1 MSNVK
6 SIAEELIKLT
16 NRSYKLDEA
25 IHLLKSTE
33 NTLVDDIRVLIDG
46 AKLECIVDREKVI
59 EYIDEID
66 NYRCSAE
73 DEIGS
78 ISNYVDD
85 ARSSIQYME
94 DEINGL
100 KRYLEELNWSKVE
113 DKEEK

>member
-1 MSNVK
+1 MSNIK
-6 SIAEELIKLT
+6 SLGEEMLHLLAKS
-16 NRSYKLDEA
+16 NKLDEA

-78 ISNYVDD
+78 ISNYVDE

-113 DKEEK
+113 DKK